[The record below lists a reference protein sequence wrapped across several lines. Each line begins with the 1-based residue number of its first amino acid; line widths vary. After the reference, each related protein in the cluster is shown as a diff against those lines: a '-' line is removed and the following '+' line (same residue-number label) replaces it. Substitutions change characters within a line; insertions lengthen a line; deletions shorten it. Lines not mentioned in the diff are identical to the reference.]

1 MECKGKTEAQCRS
14 GNSCQW
20 VNAATP
26 YCRRR
31 SARAGG
37 QPAVSGLE
45 ASFNNMTLRELKLQP
60 VYKKIEGRSS
70 MNKAI
75 LLARMKAV
83 IKEQARQQARAARE
97 TEQWPTKCKVL
108 EKKCPMSTTLVG
120 DDWCEV
126 DERDV
131 IYTKIYD
138 ACFEHTELL
147 RVIHEGFVAQDTSY
161 QVPQLRLKLPRDPV
175 RQFIR
180 KKVMKQLLLNR
191 EAFDAHVAY
200 LTKHQELLYFFVH
213 LDDFYKT
220 FDKPAYKSLNIN
232 SVKLSKDI
240 ENWQLKYKSPAGGLR
255 LRRHNDRQDVE
266 WRFKREDLL
275 KSYQL
280 HDNGKLQVLMYR

>member
-1 MECKGKTEAQCRS
+1 MDCKGKTEAQCRS
-14 GNSCQW
+14 DGSCTW
-20 VNAATP
+20 VNAQNP
-26 YCRRR
+26 YCRRK
-31 SARAGG
+31 AGRG
-37 QPAVSGLE
+37 GVVPDTTSLLE
-45 ASFNNMTLRELKLQP
+45 KMTLKELRGYP
-60 VYKKIEGRSS
+60 VYKQITGRSS
-70 MNKAI
+70 MNKAQ
-75 LLARMKAV
+75 LLTAMKAF
-83 IKEQARQQARAARE
+83 IRRQTAAGARQQE
-97 TEQWPTKCKVL
+97 TWPTKCKAL
-108 EKKCPMSTTLVG
+108 EAKCPMSTTLVG

-131 IYTKIYD
+131 IYTKNYD

-161 QVPQLRLKLPRDPV
+161 EIPQLRLKLPRDPV
-175 RQFIR
+175 RQFIP
-180 KKVMKQLLLNR
+180 KKVMKQVLLNR
-191 EAFDAHVAY
+191 KAFDAHVEY

-240 ENWQLKYKSPAGGLR
+240 EKWLLKYKSPAGGLR

-275 KSYQL
+275 GSYKL
-280 HDNGKLQVLMYR
+280 YDNGKLQILR